1 MQHITAWVAVLAFG
15 VGVVAVIVVA
25 IVDKLRK

>member
-1 MQHITAWVAVLAFG
+1 MEHITAWVAVLAFG
-15 VGVVAVIVVA
+15 VGVAAVIVVA